1 MWTYIIPFVSDIKTI
16 SALLLT
22 DKFLSPRCLE
32 HWNQNLTFLWPDI
45 SFEFRSD
52 EPSEAD
58 CIDSRKGKCAK
69 IVKPAL
75 RTAAGVVLK
84 RANDPAQ
91 SKSKRQGKGGKGAG
105 GLQSIIAAK
114 MKLSGGFVEMEP
126 WAFGGE
132 ISIEIEG
139 VNNDLSMHG
148 QTLFDFRNHDHDNTV
163 RCCNDN
169 RGLVPGEAGVYF
181 NVLGGKVERGGLG
194 GGKYVGNEFEIK
206 ERATFR

>member
-1 MWTYIIPFVSDIKTI
+1 
-16 SALLLT
+16 
-22 DKFLSPRCLE
+22 
-32 HWNQNLTFLWPDI
+32 
-45 SFEFRSD
+45 
-52 EPSEAD
+52 
-58 CIDSRKGKCAK
+58 
-69 IVKPAL
+69 
-75 RTAAGVVLK
+75 
-84 RANDPAQ
+84 
-91 SKSKRQGKGGKGAG
+91 
-105 GLQSIIAAK
+105 
-114 MKLSGGFVEMEP
+114 MEP

-148 QTLFDFRNHDHDNTV
+148 QTLFNFRNHDHDNTV

-206 ERATFR
+206 ERATFSSRRTKFENHVPFHLIITINHKLICFYKNGELSDTHEVETATAEPMRTLREVHRIGGEQKEDGAEKNFCGIIGRFRMWNKRCLSRREVEKIWEDRKYHMDEYNTKIKPTKQRTKSK